1 MPRRQE
7 QRAVLLEE
15 EKAGKL
21 TEKLIRERRLFTA
34 LVFVYLYKI
43 TNFATSPPS
52 PAGSRG
58 GETSGH
64 KFAPSPG
71 NDSPEKGPIG
81 LPRALRARSS
91 ALRAEAR

>member
-1 MPRRQE
+1 MPWQQW

-21 TEKLIRERRLFTA
+21 TEELIQERRLFTA

-43 TNFATSPPS
+43 TNFATSSPS
-52 PAGSRG
+52 PAGSPD

-71 NDSPEKGPIG
+71 KG
-81 LPRALRARSS
+81 
-91 ALRAEAR
+91 